1 MTESDF
7 SRKIGFACLGPETAP
22 GCPKSWF
29 RPFFRFFFGWKRLK
43 MKALNGATHFA
54 KTVYRGKPGHNQSDC
69 RIL

>member
-29 RPFFRFFFGWKRLK
+29 RPFFSIFFWLEE
-43 MKALNGATHFA
+43 AENEST
-54 KTVYRGKPGHNQSDC
+54 
-69 RIL
+69 